1 MNYKEELELIKSSI
15 DFLIENNIEQ
25 ECVEY
30 ETEQIHDCFER
41 LIKVIE
47 PYYIEQK
54 ELSE

>member
-1 MNYKEELELIKSSI
+1 MNYKEELELIKSCI

-30 ETEQIHDCFER
+30 ETEEIHDCFER
-41 LIKVIE
+41 LVKVIK
-47 PYYIEQK
+47 PYYIEQE

>member
-47 PYYIEQK
+47 PYYIEEK